1 MIFLVKFQGEAN
13 MIIEIGLVIFIIADI
28 VGCYVIWNLTRKVER
43 LEDWGEGLATRVV
56 WIQDRFNEID
66 SKGIFESDDEVGT
79 IFSALK
85 EVSQVL
91 NEVIEEDQNG

>member
-1 MIFLVKFQGEAN
+1 
-13 MIIEIGLVIFIIADI
+13 MIIEIGLVIFIIADV
-28 VGCYVIWNLTRKVER
+28 VGCYVIWNLTRKVEK
-43 LEDWGEGLATRVV
+43 LEDWGEGVVTRVA
-56 WIQDRFNEID
+56 WIQDRFKEID
-66 SKGIFESDDEVGT
+66 SKGHFESDDEVGT